1 MKRYNLVNLPEDC
14 KIVPDSYGDWM
25 RVAEYEV
32 LTVKLRDA
40 LEQIALGQYAAHTC
54 KLIAERALEI

>member
-25 RVAEYEV
+25 RVAEHKV
-32 LTVKLRDA
+32 LTVKYRDA
-40 LEQIALGQYAAHTC
+40 LERIVETGELGQQLPA
-54 KLIAERALEI
+54 RR